1 MSKFTIPSLAEIK
14 AANKISGKSE
24 PSLFKASSRTSS
36 AQPHPSAS
44 SSEAAAQ
51 LTSALGEPG
60 PSHSAPTSAA
70 VRKSGK
76 TDKQIP
82 SIYLGNS
89 ILKFLLPCSYI

>member
-1 MSKFTIPSLAEIK
+1 MMSKFTVPSLAEIK

-36 AQPHPSAS
+36 AQPHLSAS

-51 LTSALGEPG
+51 STSAPG
-60 PSHSAPTSAA
+60 KPGHSAPTSAA

-76 TDKQIP
+76 TDKQVP
-82 SIYLGNS
+82 SICLGNS
-89 ILKFLLPCSYI
+89 ILKSLLPCGYI